1 MNKTLSVNIG
11 GYVFNIEE
19 DAYQA
24 LQNYLEAIAR
34 NFKKQ
39 SGADEIMADIEARI
53 AELFNEALVGGRQVV
68 IIKDVELVIER
79 MGRPEQV
86 AGEEDE
92 EAQNNEQFNE
102 PKDRRLY
109 RDPDNAMLGGVCSGL
124 GYYLGWE
131 PSVIRIIFFLL
142 AFFGFAAIPIY
153 IILWIAMPEAKTTS
167 EKLRM
172 KGQKINVENISK
184 SINDEFENVK
194 SSFSKMDKEGSIKNG
209 LDKLLSALGQVVI
222 IIVKVIKTIFGAV
235 LILTGVAMLIT
246 AVALFVGI
254 GKFNNDVINYDF
266 LNNFI
271 FFSENNLN
279 LAYVSA
285 FLLLVVPVIALF
297 YMGMRAVMST
307 PLYVR
312 GLGVTLLVLLIVA
325 SIMAS
330 FVAVYQV
337 REYSDYEVVTN
348 ETPLS
353 ISSDTL
359 VLAML
364 DDPYWHNQMNA
375 NRLNKLDMLRI
386 DDSFILKG
394 DPKIRLEVSNSKD
407 FMLEVTKKAHG
418 KTTSDALHFAE
429 EIEYDYIISG
439 DTLLLSPFMQF
450 PKTQKFRDQETEVVL
465 HIPEGRF
472 ADISKSLSRLTWSG
486 RSFDDLKRSE
496 IPSHKVTVKNAAL
509 RCADCPNID
518 IEKSE
523 SDTLMHIDS
532 DIQISIKTN

>member
-24 LQNYLEAIAR
+24 LQNYLDAIAR

-68 IIKDVELVIER
+68 IIKDVEWVIER

-86 AGEEDE
+86 AGEDDED
-92 EAQNNEQFNE
+92 AQNNEHFNE

-109 RDPDNAMLGGVCSGL
+109 RDPENAMLGGVCSGL

-131 PSVIRIIFFLL
+131 PSVVRIIFFLL
-142 AFFGFAAIPIY
+142 AFFGFAGIPIY
-153 IILWIAMPEAKTTS
+153 IILWIAMPEAKTTA

-209 LDKLLSALGQVVI
+209 LDKLLSALGLVVSVL
-222 IIVKVIKTIFGAV
+222 VKVIKTIVGAV
-235 LILTGVAMLIT
+235 LILTGVAILIT

-254 GKFNNDVINYDF
+254 GKFNNDVVNYDF

-307 PLYVR
+307 PLRVR
-312 GLGVTLLVLLIVA
+312 GLGLTLLVLLILA
-325 SIMAS
+325 SVMAS
-330 FVAVYQV
+330 FVAIYQV
-337 REYSDYEVVTN
+337 SEYSDYEMVTN
-348 ETPLS
+348 ETPLNVN
-353 ISSDTL
+353 SDTL

-364 DDPYWHNQMNA
+364 DDPHWHNQINA
-375 NRLNKLDMLRI
+375 NRNYKFDMLRI
-386 DDSFILKG
+386 NDDFILKG
-394 DPKIRLEVSNSKD
+394 DPKIRLEVSKSSEYI
-407 FMLEVTKKAHG
+407 LEVIKKSHG
-418 KTTSDALHFAE
+418 KTTTDALHFAE
-429 EIEYDYIISG
+429 EIEYNYITSG
-439 DTLLLSPFMQF
+439 DTLFLSPLMKF
-450 PKTQKFRDQETEVVL
+450 PKGQKFREQETEVVL

-472 ADISKSLSRLTWSG
+472 VDISKSLTRMTWTG
-486 RSFDDLKRSE
+486 RTFDNLKRSE
-496 IPSHKVTVKNAAL
+496 IPSHTVTVENAAL
-509 RCADCPNID
+509 RCADCPE
-518 IEKSE
+518 IEISE
-523 SDTLMHIDS
+523 SDTIVSVDS
-532 DIQISIKTN
+532 DIQITFNSND

>member
-222 IIVKVIKTIFGAV
+222 IIVKVIKTIFFCN
-235 LILTGVAMLIT
+235 I
-246 AVALFVGI
+246 
-254 GKFNNDVINYDF
+254 
-266 LNNFI
+266 
-271 FFSENNLN
+271 SE
-279 LAYVSA
+279 
-285 FLLLVVPVIALF
+285 
-297 YMGMRAVMST
+297 
-307 PLYVR
+307 
-312 GLGVTLLVLLIVA
+312 
-325 SIMAS
+325 
-330 FVAVYQV
+330 
-337 REYSDYEVVTN
+337 
-348 ETPLS
+348 
-353 ISSDTL
+353 
-359 VLAML
+359 
-364 DDPYWHNQMNA
+364 
-375 NRLNKLDMLRI
+375 
-386 DDSFILKG
+386 
-394 DPKIRLEVSNSKD
+394 
-407 FMLEVTKKAHG
+407 
-418 KTTSDALHFAE
+418 
-429 EIEYDYIISG
+429 
-439 DTLLLSPFMQF
+439 
-450 PKTQKFRDQETEVVL
+450 
-465 HIPEGRF
+465 
-472 ADISKSLSRLTWSG
+472 
-486 RSFDDLKRSE
+486 
-496 IPSHKVTVKNAAL
+496 
-509 RCADCPNID
+509 
-518 IEKSE
+518 
-523 SDTLMHIDS
+523 
-532 DIQISIKTN
+532 

>member
-24 LQNYLEAIAR
+24 LQNYLDAIAR
-34 NFKKQ
+34 SFKKQ

-53 AELFNEALVGGRQVV
+53 AELFNEALTGGRQVV
-68 IIKDVELVIER
+68 VLKDVELVIER

-92 EAQNNEQFNE
+92 DAQNHEQFSE

-142 AFFGFAAIPIY
+142 AFFGFAGIPIY
-153 IILWIAMPEAKTTS
+153 LILWIAMPEAKTTA

-209 LDKLLSALGQVVI
+209 LDKLLSALGLVVNVL
-222 IIVKVIKTIFGAV
+222 VKVIKTIVGAV
-235 LILTGVAMLIT
+235 LILTGIAILIT

-254 GKFNNDVINYDF
+254 GKFNNDIVNYDF

-285 FLLLVVPVIALF
+285 FLLLVVPVVSLF
-297 YMGMRAVMST
+297 YMGMKAVMST
-307 PLYVR
+307 PLRVR
-312 GLGVTLLVLLIVA
+312 GLGITLLVLLIMA
-325 SIMAS
+325 SVMAS
-330 FVAVYQV
+330 FVAIYQIS
-337 REYSDYEVVTN
+337 EYSDYEMVTN
-348 ETPLS
+348 ETPLNVN
-353 ISSDTL
+353 SDTL
-359 VLAML
+359 VIAML
-364 DDPYWHNQMNA
+364 DDPYWHNQINA
-375 NRLNKLDMLRI
+375 NRNYKFDMLRLQ
-386 DDSFILKG
+386 DDAILKG
-394 DPKIRLEVSNSKD
+394 DPKIRLEVSKSSEYI
-407 FMLEVTKKAHG
+407 LEVIKKAHG
-418 KTTSDALHFAE
+418 KTTTDALHFAE
-429 EIEYDYIISG
+429 EIEYNYVTSG
-439 DTLLLSPFMQF
+439 DTLFLSPFMKF
-450 PKTQKFRDQETEVVL
+450 PKNQKYREQDTEVVL
-465 HIPEGRF
+465 HIPESHF
-472 ADISKSLSRLTWSG
+472 VDISKTLSRMTWTG

-496 IPSHKVTVKNAAL
+496 IPSHRVTVKNAAL
-509 RCADCPNID
+509 RCADCPDINIE
-518 IEKSE
+518 ISE
-523 SDTLMHIDS
+523 SDTLLHIDS
-532 DIQISIKTN
+532 DIQFSIQTK